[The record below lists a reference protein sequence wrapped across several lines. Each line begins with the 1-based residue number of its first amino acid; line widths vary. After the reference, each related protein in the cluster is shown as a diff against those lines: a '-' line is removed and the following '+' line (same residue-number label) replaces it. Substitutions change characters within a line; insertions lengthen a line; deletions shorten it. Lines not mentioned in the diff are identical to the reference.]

1 MNEFENTKVTENE
14 DTQDWNPDLMNE
26 EEHTTDTFDVV
37 VEKTEEKSNED
48 STFAAESDNADE
60 SAETTPNDD
69 TSDREIQCAACGNIS
84 KQRNWFLSRI
94 GTHYVICPKCGTL
107 RYVYSIYE
115 NCQKRTCLSISPFFN
130 CWIHYYINHSN
141 NSGPAYIMALIR
153 RNYYVTKK
161 LECCYVNMR

>member
-1 MNEFENTKVTENE
+1 MMIIYKK
-14 DTQDWNPDLMNE
+14 QPIIRPDYILIVIWFFRAKILSR
-26 EEHTTDTFDVV
+26 TDTFDVV

-107 RYVYSIYE
+107 RYV
-115 NCQKRTCLSISPFFN
+115 C
-130 CWIHYYINHSN
+130 HN
-141 NSGPAYIMALIR
+141 NAGYR
-153 RNYYVTKK
+153 K
-161 LECCYVNMR
+161 E

>member
-14 DTQDWNPDLMNE
+14 DTQDWNPDLM
-26 EEHTTDTFDVV
+26 DTFDDV

-107 RYVYSIYE
+107 RYV
-115 NCQKRTCLSISPFFN
+115 C
-130 CWIHYYINHSN
+130 HN
-141 NSGPAYIMALIR
+141 NAGYR
-153 RNYYVTKK
+153 K
-161 LECCYVNMR
+161 E

>member
-1 MNEFENTKVTENE
+1 MPSFKIYLIFDAVKLLYA
-14 DTQDWNPDLMNE
+14 DLMNE

-107 RYVYSIYE
+107 RYVCHNNAGYRKYDL
-115 NCQKRTCLSISPFFN
+115 LSV
-130 CWIHYYINHSN
+130 N
-141 NSGPAYIMALIR
+141 NP
-153 RNYYVTKK
+153 
-161 LECCYVNMR
+161 

>member
-1 MNEFENTKVTENE
+1 MEDLFMNEFENTKVTENE

-69 TSDREIQCAACGNIS
+69 TSDREIQ
-84 KQRNWFLSRI
+84 
-94 GTHYVICPKCGTL
+94 
-107 RYVYSIYE
+107 
-115 NCQKRTCLSISPFFN
+115 
-130 CWIHYYINHSN
+130 
-141 NSGPAYIMALIR
+141 
-153 RNYYVTKK
+153 
-161 LECCYVNMR
+161 

>member
-14 DTQDWNPDLMNE
+14 DAQDWNPDLMDE
-26 EEHTTDTFDVV
+26 EENTTDTFDDV

-107 RYVYSIYE
+107 RYV
-115 NCQKRTCLSISPFFN
+115 CQITLDIEKNKNLLSPRISW
-130 CWIHYYINHSN
+130 CY
-141 NSGPAYIMALIR
+141 MER
-153 RNYYVTKK
+153 RIKH
-161 LECCYVNMR
+161 E

>member
-1 MNEFENTKVTENE
+1 MLCCNIRWFCLFLHCKASTPYDKEQDDLEQINE
-14 DTQDWNPDLMNE
+14 DTQDWNPDLMDE
-26 EEHTTDTFDVV
+26 GEIQQIHLMMSWKDRR
-37 VEKTEEKSNED
+37 KSNED

-107 RYVYSIYE
+107 RYV
-115 NCQKRTCLSISPFFN
+115 C
-130 CWIHYYINHSN
+130 HN
-141 NSGPAYIMALIR
+141 NAGYR
-153 RNYYVTKK
+153 K
-161 LECCYVNMR
+161 E

>member
-1 MNEFENTKVTENE
+1 MKGGYKILHVPKYFMEDLFMNEFENTKVTENE
-14 DTQDWNPDLMNE
+14 DAQDWNPDLMDE
-26 EEHTTDTFDVV
+26 EEHTTDTFDDV

-107 RYVYSIYE
+107 RYV
-115 NCQKRTCLSISPFFN
+115 C
-130 CWIHYYINHSN
+130 HN
-141 NSGPAYIMALIR
+141 NAGYR
-153 RNYYVTKK
+153 K
-161 LECCYVNMR
+161 E

>member
-1 MNEFENTKVTENE
+1 MVKNTYSACNTLYCLWEKKGAGTLRRIFDVESFECLKHQSARTDKRAIT
-14 DTQDWNPDLMNE
+14 TADLMDE
-26 EEHTTDTFDVV
+26 EEHTTDTFDDV

-107 RYVYSIYE
+107 RYV
-115 NCQKRTCLSISPFFN
+115 C
-130 CWIHYYINHSN
+130 HN
-141 NSGPAYIMALIR
+141 NAGYR
-153 RNYYVTKK
+153 K
-161 LECCYVNMR
+161 E

>member
-14 DTQDWNPDLMNE
+14 DAQDWNPDLMNE

-69 TSDREIQCAACGNIS
+69 TSDWNTLCNLS
-84 KQRNWFLSRI
+84 KVRYI
-94 GTHYVICPKCGTL
+94 TL
-107 RYVYSIYE
+107 
-115 NCQKRTCLSISPFFN
+115 CMPQ
-130 CWIHYYINHSN
+130 
-141 NSGPAYIMALIR
+141 
-153 RNYYVTKK
+153 
-161 LECCYVNMR
+161 